1 MGHTTLAICNVV
13 GSSIAREAD
22 GGVYLH
28 AGPEVGVA
36 STKAFTSQVCTLAM
50 LALYFGRTRH
60 LSSIQGLRMLKEL
73 RDLPIAIRLYAQPDF
88 DNGKTLPLDDA
99 RKLLARFAR
108 YPDYTL
114 YVAEQAGRIVGSFA
128 LLIMD
133 NIGHLGTPSAIV
145 EDVVVAP
152 DMQSAGIGRAMMEFA
167 RELSAK
173 KGCYK
178 IVLSS
183 NARRE
188 RAHAF
193 YESLGFTRHGFSFR
207 LDLPVHTP

>member
-1 MGHTTLAICNVV
+1 MATEIPETDP
-13 GSSIAREAD
+13 AD
-22 GGVYLH
+22 IPV
-28 AGPEVGVA
+28 
-36 STKAFTSQVCTLAM
+36 
-50 LALYFGRTRH
+50 RTAA
-60 LSSIQGLRMLKEL
+60 E
-73 RDLPIAIRLYAQPDF
+73 RDLPDILRLYAQPGF
-88 DNGKTLPLDDA
+88 DNGKVLPLDQA
-99 RKLLARFAR
+99 RQLLARFAC

-152 DMQSAGIGRAMMEFA
+152 DLQGAGIGRVMMEFA
-167 RELSAK
+167 REQSAK

-183 NARRE
+183 NARRQ
-188 RAHAF
+188 RAHVF
-193 YESLGFTRHGFSFR
+193 YESLGFVRHGYSFR
-207 LDLPVHTP
+207 LDLPVPAS